1 MFQEALATVE
11 TNTQVPF
18 IAPAFNA
25 AAISTASTSAFPQ
38 QPLSS
43 KSRPLENEER
53 KRMMC
58 YVAPSNVDA
67 KQEEMSP
74 YSLLTVRILKLRNA
88 HQTDFL
94 SQSDCYVSL
103 WLPTAS
109 DEKFHTKTIKNC
121 RNPVWNE
128 SFYFRIQRQ
137 VKNILE
143 ITVSDDDIIRDDDH
157 AIVLFDVAK
166 IPLGERVFTT
176 FPLNPQT
183 REGLEVE
190 FVLESIWDPPETLL
204 TNGAIVCREAACLE
218 VHLDCR
224 IKKKHFSENELTFT
238 VRGSFEETQR
248 LSVGCDSCSPCF
260 HYAKYKQPSLDVVL
274 IKKRR
279 LPTLCACMSCGVR
292 RSRNIPLTLSL
303 NSLPSEQV
311 VVGEHRKF
319 DLHLKVKKCQED
331 IDVRLG
337 FDLCAQE
344 QDFIRKRKKVV
355 AAALKDILQL
365 EEDLQDDEV
374 PVVAIMTTGGGTR
387 ALTAMYAHLLSV
399 QELNILDCVSYITG
413 LSGTTWT
420 MSDLYADPD
429 WSQKDLKETLKD
441 ARKHVLK
448 NKFLTCFAPDRLK
461 YYLKEL
467 CQRKQEGHQMS
478 FTDLWG
484 LIIEAM
490 FHEKEDCHKLTDQQ
504 LALNQ
509 GQNPLPIYLS
519 LNVKDKISDQD
530 FREWVEFTPY
540 EVGFPKYGAY
550 IHTEDFGS
558 EFFMGRLMKKVP
570 ESRICFLEGIWSSVF
585 SLNLMDAW
593 YLSVQSEDFWH
604 KWTRDKITDIDDETI
619 FPARP
624 NELDTR
630 VVCPA
635 DSFSDIF
642 RDVAM
647 SRPAASEIPNFLK
660 GFQMNNNYLE
670 SEFSKWKDCELD
682 TQPNHLTAAA
692 DYLILIDTAF
702 AFATSYPPLMR
713 PERKVDVILHFN
725 YSSGSQTVPLKE
737 ASKYFA
743 KQGIPFPTKVPDD
756 EETPHLKECYI
767 VGDKESPETPIVIFF
782 PLVNDTFRDYKAPG
796 VKRSPSE
803 MAEGEVDVASSCG
816 PYYINNLSY
825 SEEDFDKLVNLSY
838 YNVQNNK
845 DLILQALRTAVER
858 KKQRNKELL
867 GKPPSGGGM
876 CMPDREGTQHL
887 ADCPALRNV
896 KSNSYESC

>member
-1 MFQEALATVE
+1 
-11 TNTQVPF
+11 
-18 IAPAFNA
+18 
-25 AAISTASTSAFPQ
+25 
-38 QPLSS
+38 
-43 KSRPLENEER
+43 
-53 KRMMC
+53 
-58 YVAPSNVDA
+58 
-67 KQEEMSP
+67 
-74 YSLLTVRILKLRNA
+74 SLLHGL
-88 HQTDFL
+88 QFL
-94 SQSDCYVSL
+94 LPPNLQRAETMLIRSSIRLLAIHVVLSAVSQSDCYVSL

-109 DEKFHTKTIKNC
+109 DEKFHTKTIKDC

-128 SFYFRIQRQ
+128 TFYFRIQRKVKVHKPKTLFFISSLCTSFQFSPEQ
-137 VKNILE
+137 VVMSSLAYLNL
-143 ITVSDDDIIRDDDH
+143 
-157 AIVLFDVAK
+157 LK
-166 IPLGERVFTT
+166 IPLASWSKTILAFAG
-176 FPLNPQT
+176 
-183 REGLEVE
+183 
-190 FVLESIWDPPETLL
+190 I
-204 TNGAIVCREAACLE
+204 
-218 VHLDCR
+218 
-224 IKKKHFSENELTFT
+224 HFSPN
-238 VRGSFEETQR
+238 RYQ
-248 LSVGCDSCSPCF
+248 DD
-260 HYAKYKQPSLDVVL
+260 LD
-274 IKKRR
+274 I
-279 LPTLCACMSCGVR
+279 
-292 RSRNIPLTLSL
+292 
-303 NSLPSEQV
+303 
-311 VVGEHRKF
+311 
-319 DLHLKVKKCQED
+319 
-331 IDVRLG
+331 RLG

-344 QDFIRKRKKVV
+344 QDFIHKRKKVV

-399 QELNILDCVSYITG
+399 QELNVLDCVSYITG

-420 MSDLYADPD
+420 MSNLYEDPD

-441 ARKHVLK
+441 VRKHVLK
-448 NKFLTCFAPDRLK
+448 NKFFTCFAPNRLK

-467 CQRKQEGHQMS
+467 CQRKQEGHQIC

-484 LIIEAM
+484 LIIETM
-490 FHEKEDCHKLTDQQ
+490 LHEKEESYKLTDQQ
-504 LALNQ
+504 QALNQ
-509 GQNPLPIYLS
+509 GQNPMPIYLS

-540 EVGFPKYGAY
+540 EVGFPKYGAF
-550 IHTEDFGS
+550 IRAEDFGS
-558 EFFMGRLMKKVP
+558 EFFMGRLMKKIP

-593 YLSVQSEDFWH
+593 YISVHSEDFWH
-604 KWTRDKITDIDDETI
+604 KWTRDKITDIDDETL
-619 FPARP
+619 FPTRP

-630 VVCPA
+630 VVCPT

-642 RDVAM
+642 RDVATL
-647 SRPAASEIPNFLK
+647 RPAASEIHNFLK

-670 SEFSKWKDCELD
+670 SEFSKWKDCDLD
-682 TQPNHLTAAA
+682 SQPNHLTAGT

-725 YSSGSQTVPLKE
+725 YSSGSQTGPLKE

-756 EETPHLKECYI
+756 QETPHVKECYI

-803 MAEGEVDVASSCG
+803 LAEGDVDVANTCG

-858 KKQRNKELL
+858 KKQIL
-867 GKPPSGGGM
+867 GPLEFRVTFK
-876 CMPDREGTQHL
+876 THL
-887 ADCPALRNV
+887 YKN
-896 KSNSYESC
+896 

>member
-1 MFQEALATVE
+1 MWSRKQFPGLPGISKHQ
-11 TNTQVPF
+11 QK
-18 IAPAFNA
+18 APATYQPPEE
-25 AAISTASTSAFPQ
+25 AI
-38 QPLSS
+38 
-43 KSRPLENEER
+43 
-53 KRMMC
+53 
-58 YVAPSNVDA
+58 V
-67 KQEEMSP
+67 
-74 YSLLTVRILKLRNA
+74 LL
-88 HQTDFL
+88 
-94 SQSDCYVSL
+94 
-103 WLPTAS
+103 
-109 DEKFHTKTIKNC
+109 
-121 RNPVWNE
+121 
-128 SFYFRIQRQ
+128 
-137 VKNILE
+137 NILE
-143 ITVSDDDIIRDDDH
+143 ITVSDDDIIHDDDH
-157 AIVLFDVAK
+157 EIVLFDVAK
-166 IPLGERVFTT
+166 IPLGERVFMA
-176 FPLNPQT
+176 FPLNPQR
-183 REGLEVE
+183 REELEVE
-190 FVLESIWDPPETLL
+190 FVLESIRGPPETII
-204 TNGAIVCREAACLE
+204 TNGAIVCREVACLE
-218 VHLDCR
+218 VHLDSR
-224 IKKKHFSENELTFT
+224 MKKKHFSENELTFT

-248 LSVGCDSCSPCF
+248 VSVGCDSRSPLPDPTFF

-274 IKKRR
+274 TKKRR
-279 LPTLCACMSCGVR
+279 LPTF
-292 RSRNIPLTLSL
+292 
-303 NSLPSEQV
+303 
-311 VVGEHRKF
+311 HRKF
-319 DLHLKVKKCQED
+319 DLHFKVKKCRED
-331 IDVRLG
+331 LDVRLG

-344 QDFIRKRKKVV
+344 QDFICKRKKVV

-399 QELNILDCVSYITG
+399 QELNVLDCVSYITG

-420 MSDLYADPD
+420 MSNLYEDPD
-429 WSQKDLKETLKD
+429 WSQKDLKETLND

-467 CQRKQEGHQMS
+467 CQRKQEGHQTC

-484 LIIEAM
+484 LIIETM
-490 FHEKEDCHKLTDQQ
+490 LHEKEDSHKLTDQQ
-504 LALNQ
+504 QALNQ

-540 EVGFPKYGAY
+540 EVGFPKYGAF
-550 IHTEDFGS
+550 IRAEDFGS
-558 EFFMGRLMKKVP
+558 EFFMGRLMKKIP
-570 ESRICFLEGIWSSVF
+570 ESRICFLEEKEAQVLPNILKQIMIAQINLNIMRPYTRTVILSS
-585 SLNLMDAW
+585 A
-593 YLSVQSEDFWH
+593 
-604 KWTRDKITDIDDETI
+604 DDETL

-630 VVCPA
+630 VVCPT

-647 SRPAASEIPNFLK
+647 LRPAASEIHNFLK
-660 GFQMNNNYLE
+660 GLQMNNNYLE

-682 TQPNHLTAAA
+682 SQPNHLTAAT

-713 PERKVDVILHFN
+713 PERKVDVVLHFN
-725 YSSGSQTVPLKE
+725 YSSGSQTGPLKE
-737 ASKYFA
+737 ASQYFA

-756 EETPHLKECYI
+756 QETPHLKECYI

-803 MAEGEVDVASSCG
+803 MAEGDVDVANTCG

-845 DLILQALRTAVER
+845 DLILQALHTAVER
-858 KKQRNKELL
+858 KKQHKKEQPLQ
-867 GKPPSGGGM
+867 KPPSGDGM
-876 CMPDREGTQHL
+876 CVPDREGTQHL
-887 ADCPALRNV
+887 ANCPALGNT
-896 KSNSYESC
+896 K